1 MASASNSASAGFA
14 PVYWLAVGTFAVGTE
29 GFMIAAILPRI
40 AADLAVSIQAAGQ
53 LVTVFALTYALSSPV
68 LTALTGGINRRMTL
82 LAAMAAFVVAN
93 IVAAAATGYW
103 SLFVARILIAIAAGI
118 YVPGASA
125 LAAALVPPER
135 RGRALAIVTGGISLA
150 VALGVPVGA
159 LIGTHFGWRTTF
171 LAVGALASAALVGLL
186 IGLPREAGGGLTTAT
201 LQERI
206 AVATQPAAL
215 RVLMV
220 TTLWAMGGY
229 TVYTFIAPYL
239 AAETGVEG
247 GAIGGVLFLWG
258 GAAFAGLLASGFLTD
273 RLGARRVTVVVLPTM
288 ALALLSLSASAHFLA
303 VSQAMLPV
311 LVAVIVWGATG
322 WGFFP
327 AQQSRLIGIV
337 GLARASVILS
347 LNASFMYLGFSLGA
361 VLGSLT
367 LTRGGV
373 ADLGMVGATCV
384 LAAYV
389 LFLATDRRAS
399 ACALARRT

>member
-1 MASASNSASAGFA
+1 
-14 PVYWLAVGTFAVGTE
+14 
-29 GFMIAAILPRI
+29 
-40 AADLAVSIQAAGQ
+40 
-53 LVTVFALTYALSSPV
+53 
-68 LTALTGGINRRMTL
+68 
-82 LAAMAAFVVAN
+82 
-93 IVAAAATGYW
+93 
-103 SLFVARILIAIAAGI
+103 
-118 YVPGASA
+118 
-125 LAAALVPPER
+125 
-135 RGRALAIVTGGISLA
+135 
-150 VALGVPVGA
+150 
-159 LIGTHFGWRTTF
+159 
-171 LAVGALASAALVGLL
+171 
-186 IGLPREAGGGLTTAT
+186 
-201 LQERI
+201 
-206 AVATQPAAL
+206 
-215 RVLMV
+215 MV

-239 AAETGVEG
+239 AAATGIEG

-258 GAAFAGLLASGFLTD
+258 GAAFAGLLTSGFLTD

-303 VSQAMLPV
+303 ASQAMLPV

>member
-1 MASASNSASAGFA
+1 
-14 PVYWLAVGTFAVGTE
+14 
-29 GFMIAAILPRI
+29 MIAAILPRI

-171 LAVGALASAALVGLL
+171 VAVGALASAALVGLL
-186 IGLPREAGGGLTTAT
+186 IGLPRDVGGGLTSAT

-206 AVATQPAAL
+206 AVAVQPAAL
-215 RVLMV
+215 RTLLV

-239 AAETGVEG
+239 AAATGIEG

-258 GAAFAGLLASGFLTD
+258 GAAFAGLLTSGFLTD

-303 VSQAMLPV
+303 ASQAMLPSARRRDRLGCHRLGLLPRAAV
-311 LVAVIVWGATG
+311 APDRHRRPRPRVGDPLAQRLVHV
-322 WGFFP
+322 
-327 AQQSRLIGIV
+327 SRL
-337 GLARASVILS
+337 
-347 LNASFMYLGFSLGA
+347 
-361 VLGSLT
+361 
-367 LTRGGV
+367 
-373 ADLGMVGATCV
+373 
-384 LAAYV
+384 
-389 LFLATDRRAS
+389 
-399 ACALARRT
+399 LARRRPGLAHADPRRRRRPGDGGSNMRAGGLRALSRHRPSGFGLRARSAHLIVVRVSAPPQ